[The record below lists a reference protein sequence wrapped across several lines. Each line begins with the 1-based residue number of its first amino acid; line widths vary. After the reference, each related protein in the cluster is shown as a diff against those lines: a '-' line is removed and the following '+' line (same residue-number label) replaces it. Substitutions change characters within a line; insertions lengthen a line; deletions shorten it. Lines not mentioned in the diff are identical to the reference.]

1 MQLHEASL
9 SDIEVQ
15 SYLPK
20 DIRSVQERNAP
31 VNTQSCHHAPY
42 NGVTH
47 NVVYIRWKS
56 IYVTPEV
63 DHEYLAQLRLNSGPE
78 SLVGQFTR
86 VNEKCLSTLQQH
98 SSAGL
103 VVICRPW
110 SFVFCF
116 YLLAARVCLLP
127 QALRCILL

>member
-1 MQLHEASL
+1 MLQL
-9 SDIEVQ
+9 I
-15 SYLPK
+15 P
-20 DIRSVQERNAP
+20 N
-31 VNTQSCHHAPY
+31 CHHAPN
-42 NGVTH
+42 NGVSH

-63 DHEYLAQLRLNSGPE
+63 DHEYLVQLRLNSGPE

-116 YLLAARVCLLP
+116 NLFGHKSLQITTSTEVHF
-127 QALRCILL
+127 ILNEF